1 MSLYVNNSVF
11 VLLGLQYIYIYVKLD
26 YNIFI
31 YKITSSV
38 DWYNIF
44 TMYPTTAIITASFLF
59 CKYKKIIFVQITT
72 HETQVKEKIIQ
83 MWKKIRYDNI
93 NSLIWPLKQT
103 HKADSFT
110 SYQNSIGISQHPF
123 WQHIDRKNVL
133 ILDVE
138 RGLLSGYNPIE

>member
-11 VLLGLQYIYIYVKLD
+11 VLLGLQYIYVKLD

-44 TMYPTTAIITASFLF
+44 TMYPTTAIITASFFVF

-72 HETQVKEKIIQ
+72 HETQVKE
-83 MWKKIRYDNI
+83 N
-93 NSLIWPLKQT
+93 NS
-103 HKADSFT
+103 
-110 SYQNSIGISQHPF
+110 
-123 WQHIDRKNVL
+123 NVEK
-133 ILDVE
+133 D
-138 RGLLSGYNPIE
+138 